1 MFSLK
6 IMRLSE
12 FSLNFFQKWSSVRRL
27 STLLAKTL
35 LLVHTL
41 KLIDILLTSKSLYN
55 PKLLH
60 FDKQF
65 IWLCHK
71 GLNFI
76 SLTRWHF
83 KVNVRRLNI
92 STNFPAKY
100 FQVFQSCKFCSY
112 EITAGFNWMTLKYS
126 EMPRN
131 AFHIFNLIG
140 TAMMGFLTGESW
152 CILKSWCKGGK
163 PEQGFQCCFADGLKQ
178 MFTFLLWRRLR
189 LSLRTKCFSLW
200 FSLPIAEPFSPGN
213 FEEIVLLKFHKSTET
228 ALLQRELLSFISL
241 QTKVQI
247 FTFRFFSV

>member
-12 FSLNFFQKWSSVRRL
+12 FPLNFFQKWSSIGQMG
-27 STLLAKTL
+27 TLLAKTL

-65 IWLCHK
+65 IRLCHK

-83 KVNVRRLNI
+83 KVNVHRLNI
-92 STNFPAKY
+92 STNFPAKH
-100 FQVFQSCKFCSY
+100 FRVFQSCKFY
-112 EITAGFNWMTLKYS
+112 EITAGFNWMTSKIL
-126 EMPRN
+126 RN
-131 AFHIFNLIG
+131 ARKAFHIFNLTG
-140 TAMMGFLTGESW
+140 TSMMGFLTSESW

-178 MFTFLLWRRLR
+178 MFIFLLWHRLR
-189 LSLRTKCFSLW
+189 LSVRTNCFSLW
-200 FSLPIAEPFSPGN
+200 FSLPIRRT
-213 FEEIVLLKFHKSTET
+213 I
-228 ALLQRELLSFISL
+228 
-241 QTKVQI
+241 
-247 FTFRFFSV
+247 